1 MSLDRCGG
9 AQEELVVK
17 SVFDSSFK
25 YTPSFDT
32 EIRKTFERV
41 RREQRQARRRL
52 PEIQSLPETKVEVLK
67 LGQFTKRSHPKA

>member
-41 RREQRQARRRL
+41 RREQRQARRRF
-52 PEIQSLPETKVEVLK
+52 
-67 LGQFTKRSHPKA
+67 GQFTKRSHPKA

>member
-1 MSLDRCGG
+1 MNLDRCGG

-25 YTPSFDT
+25 YTRSSDT
-32 EIRKTFERV
+32 DIRKTFERV

-52 PEIQSLPETKVEVLK
+52 PEIQSQPETKVEVLK
-67 LGQFTKRSHPKA
+67 LGQFTKPSHPKA